1 MVVGQT
7 MLLEV
12 GAIMLIAFIGAAIAK
27 KARQS
32 VILGYILAG
41 ILIGPH
47 MHLVLGP
54 FIYDGL
60 FHDTAFIEF
69 LSEMGL
75 ILLMFFVGLEF
86 SVSKLKKTKAPAT
99 LLAVLNLGVNMFA
112 GIVLGMAMGW
122 PLVDTIFLAGVVAMS
137 SSAVTAKSLMEL
149 DRMQNTET
157 EYLLGMVIVE
167 DFLAMALLTIVGGL
181 VVEQGAASVGLVTL
195 AVGII
200 AFYAFFVVLALW
212 VIPNVM
218 KNLNKIKNDELFVL
232 FALGVVFLS
241 AALAE
246 ISHVPGIIGAF
257 FLGMVFAETK
267 LSKRF
272 EEKISPFR
280 DAFVAIFFISFG
292 MLIDPAMFSEV
303 IWMVAIAVLLV
314 IINDVFITAAL
325 AYFLGFSSR
334 GSTALGTSLCGRGAE
349 SIMYAS
355 VGSRALGATKG
366 AQLYP
371 FAGAFCFI
379 MSAVT
384 PLLMK
389 KSAAIS
395 GLMTRILPRFI
406 KYNGA
411 VLSRTISKMVM
422 PSRIA
427 LYKRPRKLGIAL
439 IVSFFVVLTVLATTG
454 TLHLVSFGIGLG
466 TVALVWPVL
475 NAEIRPIILH
485 TDYRNLGV
493 ASGVRPLLFSFVS
506 KFIISGLMLIL
517 GISFVLVYSWVAAVA
532 LLVVY
537 LVLVMALMKRNY
549 GATAVR
555 LQYDRE
561 DLFLDKGEI
570 LSWERRQIRT
580 GTRNKD
586 RWD

>member
-1 MVVGQT
+1 
-7 MLLEV
+7 
-12 GAIMLIAFIGAAIAK
+12 MLIAFIGAAIAK
-27 KARQS
+27 KVNQS

-60 FHDTAFIEF
+60 FHDTTFIEF

-99 LLAVLNLGVNMFA
+99 LLAVLNLGINMFA

-122 PLVDTIFLAGVVAMS
+122 PLIDTIFLAGVVAVS

-149 DRMQNTET
+149 GRMQNTET

-167 DFLAMALLTIVGGL
+167 DFLAMALLTVVGGL

-195 AVGII
+195 ALGII

-218 KNLNKIKNDELFVL
+218 KNLNRIRNDELFVL

-246 ISHVPGIIGAF
+246 VSHVPGIIGAF

-267 LSKRF
+267 ISERF

-303 IWMVAIAVLLV
+303 IWMVLIAVPLV

-325 AYFLGFSSR
+325 AYFMGFSSK

-349 SIMYAS
+349 SVMYAS
-355 VGSRALGATKG
+355 VGSRAMGATKG

-389 KSAAIS
+389 KSAAVAD
-395 GLMTRILPRFI
+395 LMGRILPRFI

-411 VLSRTISKMVM
+411 VISRTVSKMVM
-422 PSRIA
+422 PTHIP
-427 LYKRPRKLGIAL
+427 LYKRPRKLGMAL
-439 IVSFFVVLTVLATTG
+439 ILSFFIVLTVLATTG
-454 TLHLVSFGIGLG
+454 TLHLIAFGIGLG
-466 TVALVWPVL
+466 MVALVWPVL
-475 NAEIRPIILH
+475 NAETRPIILH
-485 TDYRNLGV
+485 TNYKNLGV
-493 ASGVRPLLFSFVS
+493 ESGVRPKLFSFIS
-506 KFIISGLMLIL
+506 TFIISSLLLIL
-517 GISFVLVYSWVAAVA
+517 GVSFVLSYSWMVAI
-532 LLVVY
+532 LLLILY
-537 LVLVMALMKRNY
+537 LASMILLMKRNY
-549 GATAVR
+549 EATSVR
-555 LQYDRE
+555 LRTHSRDGLVVDE
-561 DLFLDKGEI
+561 AELF
-570 LSWERRQIRT
+570 SWEKKRIRT
-580 GTRNKD
+580 GIQRKD
-586 RWD
+586 WWD